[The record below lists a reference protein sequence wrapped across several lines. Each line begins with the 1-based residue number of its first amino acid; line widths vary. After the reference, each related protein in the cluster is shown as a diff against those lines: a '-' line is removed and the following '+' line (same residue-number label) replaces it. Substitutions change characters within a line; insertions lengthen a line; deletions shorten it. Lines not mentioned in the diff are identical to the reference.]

1 MHYILEKRQKHKK
14 FYHFDRSRLDS
25 GSTIVRPCVIM
36 LVSFCDTIF
45 GRISSTLCSSSGG
58 ISYDRSEIT
67 SHLTPPPPLY
77 FWIHIG
83 MRWWSERETFG
94 PPTKP
99 PKKGGMFRVFS
110 SQNKHYFA
118 VRRIT
123 HHSLH
128 STSSFKWPSSIL
140 IVLCNNCR
148 GLLALDVV
156 ISTSLMSNSIFQN
169 MLIELW

>member
-1 MHYILEKRQKHKK
+1 
-14 FYHFDRSRLDS
+14 
-25 GSTIVRPCVIM
+25 M

-67 SHLTPPPPLY
+67 SYLTPPPPLY

-83 MRWWSERETFG
+83 MRWWSERDLQSTYEA
-94 PPTKP
+94 

-118 VRRIT
+118 IRIT

>member
-1 MHYILEKRQKHKK
+1 MVWNSFHACLYKTLSNQIFWYSIINSTVDWNRNHILSSCLVL
-14 FYHFDRSRLDS
+14 F
-25 GSTIVRPCVIM
+25 TM
-36 LVSFCDTIF
+36 LLSFCDTIF
-45 GRISSTLCSSSGG
+45 GRISSTLCSWSGG

-118 VRRIT
+118 VRIT

-148 GLLALDVV
+148 V
-156 ISTSLMSNSIFQN
+156 F
-169 MLIELW
+169 

>member
-1 MHYILEKRQKHKK
+1 MIFNHKSNRLIVDPQPHT
-14 FYHFDRSRLDS
+14 YHQALRY
-25 GSTIVRPCVIM
+25 
-36 LVSFCDTIF
+36 LVECQYPFV
-45 GRISSTLCSSSGG
+45 TLFLVEFLPPFVLQVGWG

-148 GLLALDVV
+148 GLLALDVL
-156 ISTSLMSNSIFQN
+156 SFQQV
-169 MLIELW
+169 

>member
-1 MHYILEKRQKHKK
+1 MLLCYYPFVTPFLVEFLPPFVLQVGGNILWQI
-14 FYHFDRSRLDS
+14 
-25 GSTIVRPCVIM
+25 GNN
-36 LVSFCDTIF
+36 
-45 GRISSTLCSSSGG
+45 ISSNTTPSS
-58 ISYDRSEIT
+58 ILLNPYWDEMMKWKRDLRSTYEA
-67 SHLTPPPPLY
+67 
-77 FWIHIG
+77 
-83 MRWWSERETFG
+83 
-94 PPTKP
+94 

-156 ISTSLMSNSIFQN
+156 ISISLMSNSIFQN
-169 MLIELW
+169 MLSKKEVWKN